1 MEIGA
6 DEERRQLADPV
17 TQPPVPTRRTTTP
30 TAVDAATRVPPA
42 GTDRTAP
49 AFAPPAN
56 KCAGPETPPFA
67 RTPRP
72 TTPIAAGAGGGA
84 TPRPPA
90 SGRKVFPGRPCPR
103 GGFCGGLSFVVLL
116 LPAAAPAGGGGT
128 LSISSTP
135 AATAN

>member
-72 TTPIAAGAGGGA
+72 TTPIAAGAVWPA
-84 TPRPPA
+84 PADRPA
-90 SGRKVFPGRPCPR
+90 SAASASRVRRWPR
-103 GGFCGGLSFVVLL
+103 G
-116 LPAAAPAGGGGT
+116 
-128 LSISSTP
+128 
-135 AATAN
+135 